1 MKMNCFALLLA
12 AGMACL
18 GEVSAVEPLELREYP
33 ITPEFF
39 CCMSLDE
46 DTEVFKKEGLK
57 VADCEDGSYD
67 EEAFCKCAL
76 GLLGIDWPEGSSIVY
91 MKMQGTL
98 NVRNTPEN
106 LAKFE
111 KILDEFVLKPF
122 NVEIDTRFVEAGRA
136 ALEAVGYFDTN
147 RVDAAVLQERLMA
160 RQDAKLLESVRV
172 VTRSGEEVVSKHVVE
187 YIYPTDYDVQ
197 LSRLPA
203 GCVTLPCNDAVSG
216 TNSCHCV
223 LGTVEPQSFTMREVG
238 SIVQV
243 TPTLAYGADLIDLE
257 FGADLVGEPEW
268 KDYGAKAKW
277 EGAATY
283 DLAMD
288 QPFFPVRAHV
298 DTKVSV
304 RSGRTLVFGGVT
316 DSRRANEDKFVLVF
330 ITARLVDRD
339 GGKCKPPSRCLSAP
353 AVRRKFVS
361 EGMESWTFYY
371 RPTFIGCMMRSICD
385 TNDKPDKLKTPE
397 EIAAE
402 KAAEVVERE
411 RGWKEWLTMV
421 AGVEWPEGS
430 TVHQLKSL
438 DRLWIKNT
446 PENLAKIANV
456 WAMVY
461 DDVRLIELDLRYVSA
476 DRKTLSDVG
485 YFSTNRVNASVLQN
499 RLMAHGGAKLL
510 ESPRLV
516 TRSGEETAIRGDME
530 YIYPTDYDVNHA
542 VSSQTVGS
550 NTVYGID
557 SAGAAA
563 EPQSFTMREAGAIVQ
578 VTPTL
583 TDDGNQIDIELNT
596 QLVGE
601 PEWKDYGAKTKW
613 KGAATYDLTMEQP
626 FFPVRAATDAKVSM
640 RPGAT
645 YVFGGGADRR
655 KGDEDKFVLLFVTPR
670 IIEL

>member
-1 MKMNCFALLLA
+1 MLLVA
-12 AGMACL
+12 VMTCL
-18 GEVSAVEPLELREYP
+18 GEVSAAEPLELREYP

-39 CCMSLDE
+39 SCMSLDE

-172 VTRSGEEVVSKHVVE
+172 VTRSGEEVFSKHVVE

-197 LSRLPA
+197 LSHNA
-203 GCVTLPCNDAVSG
+203 ASA
-216 TNSCHCV
+216 TNAAALLSA
-223 LGTVEPQSFTMREVG
+223 TVEPQSFTMREVG

-268 KDYGAKAKW
+268 KDFGAKAKW

-330 ITARLVDRD
+330 VTARLVDRD
-339 GGKCKPPSRCLSAP
+339 GGKCMPPSRRLGAP
-353 AVRRKFVS
+353 EVRRKFES
-361 EGMESWTFYY
+361 EEMESWTFFYQQS
-371 RPTFIGCMMRSICD
+371 FVEAMRACPD
-385 TNDKPDKLKTPE
+385 PDAKPKTKE
-397 EIAAE
+397 E
-402 KAAEVVERE
+402 KAAEVAENERE
-411 RGWKEWLTMV
+411 WKEFFTEG

-430 TVHQLKSL
+430 SL
-438 DRLWIKNT
+438 HKLRSLNRIWVKNT
-446 PENLAKIANV
+446 PENLGKVAKLWASMYNNV
-456 WAMVY
+456 CWKN
-461 DDVRLIELDLRYVSA
+461 IELDIRYISA
-476 DRKTLSDVG
+476 DRKALSDVG

-516 TRSGEETAIRGDME
+516 TRSGEETVLKGDME

-542 VSSQTVGS
+542 VSSQTVGT
-550 NTVYGID
+550 NTVYGTD
-557 SAGAAA
+557 SAGAAV
-563 EPQSFTMREAGAIVQ
+563 EPQSFGMREAGAIVQ

-583 TDDGNQIDIELNT
+583 TDDGNQIDIELST

-601 PEWKDYGAKTKW
+601 PEWKDDGVKTKW
-613 KGAATYDLTMEQP
+613 KGAATYDLAMEQP

-670 IIEL
+670 RIDP